1 MKKKFITMLVMVAL
15 LLTAILP
22 NYIYADD
29 DDDDDEERVDA
40 EAIESAYGEEDYN
53 QMSEEATTTV
63 SGRDDVSITKRVS
76 TTFSFGAA
84 AASAVGVIIALPF
97 MIAHILISI
106 ITSAEQGEFQF
117 YTIEATVFNEVKLL
131 DANYVIEDNG
141 SSVSKTIKTSVF
153 TWYYTVRIIAVV
165 ISLLVLLYIGMRMA
179 FSTIADDKAKYKKMF
194 VDWFFS
200 FALLF
205 ILHYFITIVLTICE
219 AIVALFGSLDV
230 KVFEQSLIFQLF
242 NMMGSTTGWSYVG
255 VILMYLVMVF
265 YEIKFFLMYMKR
277 LLMIG
282 FLIVVSPIITITYSI
297 DKAGDGKAQ
306 AFETWMKEFLMFC
319 FTQPLHAGLYL
330 VFINTAYEIFEVAPF
345 LAVLFFA
352 MLSRSEKM
360 FRNLFGMKGRASQ
373 KAMSE
378 TFKFKYK

>member
-141 SSVSKTIKTSVF
+141 SSVSKMIKTSVF

>member
-40 EAIESAYGEEDYN
+40 EAVESAYGEEDYN

-117 YTIEATVFNEVKLL
+117 YTIEATVFNEIKLL

-242 NMMGSTTGWSYVG
+242 NMMGATTGWSYVG

>member
-40 EAIESAYGEEDYN
+40 EAVESAYGEEDYN

>member
-194 VDWFFS
+194 IDWFFS

-360 FRNLFGMKGRASQ
+360 FRNLFGMKGKASQ

>member
-117 YTIEATVFNEVKLL
+117 YTIEATVFNEIKLL

-165 ISLLVLLYIGMRMA
+165 ISLLVLLYIGKRMA
-179 FSTIADDKAKYKKMF
+179 FSTIADDTAKYKKMF

-330 VFINTAYEIFEVAPF
+330 VFINTAYEIFEVAPL

>member
-282 FLIVVSPIITITYSI
+282 FLIVISPIITITYSI

>member
-297 DKAGDGKAQ
+297 DKAGDGKHRRL
-306 AFETWMKEFLMFC
+306 K
-319 FTQPLHAGLYL
+319 HG
-330 VFINTAYEIFEVAPF
+330 
-345 LAVLFFA
+345 
-352 MLSRSEKM
+352 
-360 FRNLFGMKGRASQ
+360 
-373 KAMSE
+373 
-378 TFKFKYK
+378 

>member
-117 YTIEATVFNEVKLL
+117 YTIEATVFNEIKLL

>member
-117 YTIEATVFNEVKLL
+117 YTIEATVFNEIKLL

-352 MLSRSEKM
+352 LR
-360 FRNLFGMKGRASQ
+360 
-373 KAMSE
+373 
-378 TFKFKYK
+378 

>member
-194 VDWFFS
+194 FDWFFS

>member
-242 NMMGSTTGWSYVG
+242 NMMGATTGWSYVG

>member
-40 EAIESAYGEEDYN
+40 EAVESAYGEEDYN

-117 YTIEATVFNEVKLL
+117 YTIEATVFNEIKLL

>member
-84 AASAVGVIIALPF
+84 VASAVGVIIALPF

>member
-117 YTIEATVFNEVKLL
+117 YTIEATVFNEIKLL

-297 DKAGDGKAQ
+297 DKAGDGKEQ

>member
-97 MIAHILISI
+97 MITHILISI

>member
-29 DDDDDEERVDA
+29 DDDDNEERVDA

>member
-1 MKKKFITMLVMVAL
+1 MKKKFISMLVMVSL

-29 DDDDDEERVDA
+29 DDDDEDRVDA
-40 EAIESAYGEEDYN
+40 EAIESAYGEENYN

-84 AASAVGVIIALPF
+84 AASALAIIIALPF
-97 MIAHILISI
+97 MIVHILISI

-117 YTIEATVFNEVKLL
+117 YTIEATVFNEVKML
-131 DANYVIEDNG
+131 DANYIIEDNG
-141 SSVSKTIKTSVF
+141 SEISRTIKTSVL
-153 TWYYTVRIIAVV
+153 TWYYVVRIIAVV
-165 ISLLVLLYIGMRMA
+165 ISLLVLLYIGIRMA
-179 FSTIADDKAKYKKMF
+179 LSTIADDKAKYKKMF
-194 VDWFFS
+194 TDWFLS

-205 ILHYFITIVLTICE
+205 ILHYFITIVLTVCE
-219 AIVALFGSLDV
+219 ALVALFGSMNIE
-230 KVFEQSLIFQLF
+230 VFEQNLIWQVL
-242 NMMGSTTGWSYVG
+242 NMLNLTTGWSYVG
-255 VILMYLVMVF
+255 VILMYIVLVF
-265 YEIKFFLMYMKR
+265 YEIKFFLIYMKR

-297 DKAGDGKAQ
+297 DKSNDGKAQ
-306 AFETWMKEFLMFC
+306 AFESWMKEFLMFC
-319 FTQPLHAGLYL
+319 FTQPMHAALYL
-330 VFINTAYEIFEVAPF
+330 VFINTAFKIFEVAPL

-352 MLSRSEKM
+352 ALSRSEKM
-360 FRNLFGMKGRASQ
+360 FRNLFGMKGRVSQ

>member
-378 TFKFKYK
+378 TFKFKCK